1 MILFCHPLIQSL
13 LESIRTS
20 SHSTF
25 GSAYMQL
32 QEKVILISIL
42 SDFKKIILALN
53 IAKTEPV
60 QTGYPSFPICHVWYQ
75 SAS

>member
-13 LESIRTS
+13 LESIRTFS
-20 SHSTF
+20 YAIF
-25 GSAYMQL
+25 GCAYMQL

-42 SDFKKIILALN
+42 SDFEKIILALN
-53 IAKTEPV
+53 IAKTEAV
-60 QTGYPSFPICHVWYQ
+60 QTGYPSFPNCHVWYQ